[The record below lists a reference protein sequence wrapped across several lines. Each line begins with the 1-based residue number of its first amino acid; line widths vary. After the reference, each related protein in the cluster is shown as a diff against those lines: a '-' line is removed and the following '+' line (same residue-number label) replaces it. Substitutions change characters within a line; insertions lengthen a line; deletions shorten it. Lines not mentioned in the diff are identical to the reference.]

1 MFKLLFTLI
10 IFGSQSFAAQSNF
23 EFCKSQLKNN
33 TPCEILAGKKTP
45 KAAREWIK
53 NLKKNELK
61 SFQEIEEFKK
71 EINLKTSSLEELRKE
86 LDVANAQVLYR
97 MEEYKGLKTK
107 FDNISGQLTNQID
120 VNTRLKKTYDD
131 LVKKHRKF
139 TSEFNIQNRITIVLG
154 ILFVLALFLLIKKA
168 KEWYGAKKEIAVL
181 RAKLKEF
188 SISPAEQEEFP
199 LPQNSP
205 HKETHIPTPQ

>member
-1 MFKLLFTLI
+1 MFKLFFALI

-23 EFCKSQLKNN
+23 EFCKTQLKNN
-33 TPCEILAGKKTP
+33 KPCEILTGKKTP
-45 KAAREWIK
+45 KATREWIK

-61 SFQEIEEFKK
+61 SIQEIEEFKK

-86 LDVANAQVLYR
+86 LDVANAQVVYR
-97 MEEYKGLKTK
+97 MEEFKGLKTK

-120 VNTRLKKTYDD
+120 VNTRLKKTFDAI
-131 LVKKHRKF
+131 VKKHRRF
-139 TSEFNIQNRITIVLG
+139 TAEYNIQNRITIVLG

-168 KEWYGAKKEIAVL
+168 KESYGAKKEIAVL

-188 SISPAEQEEFP
+188 SISPGENEEFP
-199 LPQNSP
+199 LPQNP
-205 HKETHIPTPQ
+205 PFKETHIPTPQ